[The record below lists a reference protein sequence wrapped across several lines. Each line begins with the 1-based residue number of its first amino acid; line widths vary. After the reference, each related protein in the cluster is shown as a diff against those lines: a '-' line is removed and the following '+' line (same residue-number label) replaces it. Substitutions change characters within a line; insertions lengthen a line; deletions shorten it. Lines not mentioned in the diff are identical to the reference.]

1 MIHSLDLAGN
11 IIYPE
16 VMGLPSVILTIVQG
30 GCYPQVIQCV
40 LGFALNKKV
49 GWWFERFFIFTPIPG
64 MMIQFH
70 YTPKNITSTSPEKH
84 EKNWDRL
91 VRALAVFRGL

>member
-40 LGFALNKKV
+40 RGFALNKKLGGGLKHV
-49 GWWFERFFIFTPIPG
+49 LSLR

>member
-16 VMGLPSVILTIVQG
+16 VMGSPSVILTIVQG

-40 LGFALNKKV
+40 LGFALNKKM
-49 GWWFERFFIFTPIPG
+49 GG
-64 MMIQFH
+64 GL
-70 YTPKNITSTSPEKH
+70 KH
-84 EKNWDRL
+84 FLSLPRSL
-91 VRALAVFRGL
+91 GR